1 MFTKEDLLWV
11 KKGLRIGAF
20 FAIVIA
26 LGVLIAQTATDV
38 ARDTNLGLDLQGGF
52 EVLYELQPDDG
63 ELTQEDIQSTATA
76 LNQRVNVLGVSE
88 PAISVEGEDRIRVQL
103 PGVEDQQTA
112 RETLGTEAELS
123 FRDIDDNLLM
133 TGESLQQGGSQA
145 TFNENNE
152 PIVSLTISDGELFG
166 EITTE
171 LAQKSYPENL
181 LVIWLDYEEGMS
193 FEEEAQKEDP
203 AFMSA
208 ATVQQTLT
216 TDASITGNFTLEET
230 EFLADILNAG
240 SLPVSLEEV
249 YSNAVGASLGEQ
261 ALQQTLF
268 AGMIGVALIFLYMI
282 GYYRFM
288 GIIAAITLSV
298 YIYLV
303 MIFFNAIQGVL
314 TLPGIAALILGV
326 GMAVDA
332 NILTYERI
340 KEELKDGKSVK
351 SAYKAGSRR
360 ALGTII
366 DANITTIIA
375 AAVMFY
381 FGTSAV
387 QGFAVMLIV
396 SILTSFIT
404 AVWGAR
410 LLLGLWVNSRAL
422 NRKYWLF
429 GVKGRDVRGL

>member
-1 MFTKEDLLWV
+1 MG
-11 KKGLRIGAF
+11 KKWLRIGTF

-26 LGVLIAQTATDV
+26 LGVLIFQTAEDV
-38 ARDTNLGLDLQGGF
+38 ASDTNLGLDLQGGF
-52 EVLYELQPDDG
+52 EVLYQLQPEDG
-63 ELTQEDIQSTATA
+63 EELTDDDIQSTATA

-103 PGVEDQQTA
+103 PGVEDQQEA
-112 RETLGTEAELS
+112 RATLGTEAELT
-123 FRDIDDNLLM
+123 FRDVDDNVLL
-133 TGESLQQGGSQA
+133 TGEDLQQGGAQA
-145 TFNENNE
+145 TFDPDDNS
-152 PIVSLTISDGELFG
+152 PIVALTLQDGDKFGDITAELSQQ
-166 EITTE
+166 TP
-171 LAQKSYPENL
+171 PENL
-181 LVIWLDYEEGMS
+181 LVIWLDFEEGMS
-193 FEEEAQKEDP
+193 FAEEAQSEDP
-203 AFMSA
+203 AYLSA
-208 ATVQQTLT
+208 PQVTQTLRQPEVV
-216 TDASITGNFTLEET
+216 ITGSFTLEET
-230 EFLADILNAG
+230 EFIADILNAG
-240 SLPVSLEEV
+240 ALPVSLEEV

-261 ALQQTLF
+261 ALEQTLI
-268 AGMIGVALIFLYMI
+268 AGMIGVALVFIYMLA
-282 GYYRFM
+282 YYRFM
-288 GIIAAITLSV
+288 GVIATITLSV

-387 QGFAVMLIV
+387 QGFAVMLIT

-404 AVWGAR
+404 AVWGSR
-410 LLLGLWVNSRAL
+410 VLLGLWVNSRTL

>member
-1 MFTKEDLLWV
+1 M
-11 KKGLRIGAF
+11 
-20 FAIVIA
+20 
-26 LGVLIAQTATDV
+26 
-38 ARDTNLGLDLQGGF
+38 
-52 EVLYELQPDDG
+52 LYELQPDDG

>member
-1 MFTKEDLLWV
+1 MG